1 MSSRSTLS
9 ARSRTGVAEIV
20 NLRVARKRK
29 ARAAAETA
37 ADANRARF
45 GRSKAEKQR
54 DSDDKERGRS
64 FLDGHRLDRPDG
76 K

>member
-1 MSSRSTLS
+1 M
-9 ARSRTGVAEIV
+9 AEIV

-29 ARAAAETA
+29 ARADAETA
-37 ADANRARF
+37 ADGNRARF

-54 DSDDKERGRS
+54 DSDDKERARS
-64 FLDGHRLDRPDG
+64 FLDGHRRDRPDG

>member
-1 MSSRSTLS
+1 M
-9 ARSRTGVAEIV
+9 AEIV

-54 DSDDKERGRS
+54 DIGSRELARS
-64 FLDGHRLDRPDG
+64 FLDGHRRDRPDG

>member
-1 MSSRSTLS
+1 M
-9 ARSRTGVAEIV
+9 AEIV

-29 ARAAAETA
+29 VRAAAEAA
-37 ADANRARF
+37 ADGNRARF

-54 DSDDKERGRS
+54 DSSDKERALS
-64 FLDGHRLDRPDG
+64 FLDGHRRDRPDG